1 MTTALTTDPAAA
13 APAGPLSPVCERPA
27 WRRNLSELLLDDRLS
42 AVGDRPAIRTPTG
55 VVTYRDLAR
64 ETGAAAGRLVSTGIR
79 RGDTVALVRRDGID
93 WIAAFLG
100 AARIGAV
107 AAPVSLSLPASR
119 RRDAVR
125 RAGAR
130 RLIGGSHGGTPPDPG
145 PADTHAHDPCY
156 MLLTSGSTGPSKW
169 AIHRHGDI
177 PACVA
182 TYGRRVIRLRPDDVT
197 YSVAA
202 LATSYGLGNSLYFP
216 MAAGASAWIDGEAPS
231 PEGLA
236 RACRR
241 GGVTAVFGVP
251 TFWARLAR
259 HVDEGRI
266 RRRDLDAVHLGVS
279 AGEPL
284 PDAVWHHVRRS
295 TGIALVDGLGSS
307 EATNLY
313 LSASVGRPRPGSV
326 GCVVPGY
333 EVRLCDATG
342 HDVPPGEVGEI
353 LVRGPTLMA
362 GYLGDPDATARAL
375 RDGWL
380 HTGDLARHR
389 PGEGYVLVGRAG
401 DRFKAGGLWVDPS
414 RVAAALM
421 HDSDVAEAAVTGVP
435 DSEGILRVVAVV
447 ALSRGCADPAGAPE
461 RITTRSRGRLA
472 AHEVPRAIALVP
484 ALPTTPAGKVRRD
497 DVQQLARLA
506 LSEAAA

>member
-1 MTTALTTDPAAA
+1 MTVTLAIDPVAVAPAALPPPRGA
-13 APAGPLSPVCERPA
+13 RPA
-27 WRRNLSELLLDDRLS
+27 WRRNLSEFLLDDQL
-42 AVGDRPAIRTPTG
+42 AVVGDRPAIRTPTG
-55 VVTYRDLAR
+55 VVTYRELAR
-64 ETGAAAGRLVSTGIR
+64 ETGAAAGRLRATGVR
-79 RGDTVALVRRDGID
+79 RGDTVALLRRDGAD

-100 AARIGAV
+100 AVRIGAV
-107 AAPVSLSLPASR
+107 VAPVSLILPAAR

-125 RAGAR
+125 RAGAH
-130 RLIGGSHGGTPPDPG
+130 RLIGDAHGETPPDPG
-145 PADTHAHDPCY
+145 PADTYANDPCY
-156 MLLTSGSTGPSKW
+156 MLLTSGSTGPPKW

-197 YSVAA
+197 FSVAA

-216 MAAGASAWIDGEAPS
+216 MAAGASAWIDGEAPT

-241 GGVTAVFGVP
+241 GGVTVVFGVP

-259 HVDEGRI
+259 HVDERRI
-266 RRRDLDAVHLGVS
+266 DRRDIAGVRLGVS

-284 PDAVWHHVRRS
+284 PDAVWHHVRDS

-333 EVRLCDATG
+333 EVRLRDAAG
-342 HDVPPGEVGEI
+342 QDVPPGDVGEI
-353 LVRGPTLMA
+353 VVRGPTLMA

-380 HTGDLARHR
+380 HTGDLARHA

-421 HDSDVAEAAVTGVP
+421 HDSEVSEAAVTGVP
-435 DSEGILRVVAVV
+435 DAEGILRVVAVV
-447 ALSRGCADPAGAPE
+447 ALIPGCTDPEGAPE

-472 AHEVPRAIALVP
+472 AHEVPRAVGLVP
-484 ALPTTPAGKVRRD
+484 ALPTTPTGKVRRD
-497 DVQQLARLA
+497 DVERLARMA